1 MIQQTSFSDCWV
13 SVYFL
18 NKTRAYCAYCAYR
31 TDYELDVDIDGIK
44 NELLAFNP
52 SKIRQNQRGTAWT
65 TEVKELER
73 KRERKGK
80 DKKRVKGPTRGRP
93 EEDVA

>member
-31 TDYELDVDIDGIK
+31 TDYELDVDIDGVK

-52 SKIRQNQRGTAWT
+52 SKKT
-65 TEVKELER
+65 KS
-73 KRERKGK
+73 KRNCMDNGGDVKGK
-80 DKKRVKGPTRGRP
+80 DKKRVKGSK
-93 EEDVA
+93 